1 MKESRIMA
9 VLGITLISGCI
20 ITDVTRD
27 VNDNDVQNT
36 RDSAEKQQSD
46 KLPTL
51 CDGVL
56 NSYHPIQGEQFY
68 SSGSEELEVF
78 QVLGE
83 ENIDGRK
90 LKCVLVR
97 DNRSRLDGLV
107 FLIASPRD
115 YVDGE
120 LVKRGVYEFTGTYS
134 YNTKGDFRK
143 TVRVF
148 REISDSQ
155 TR

>member
-27 VNDNDVQNT
+27 VNDNDVPNT
-36 RDSAEKQQSD
+36 RDSAEKRQSD

-56 NSYHPIQGEQFY
+56 NSYHPIPGEQFY
-68 SSGSEELEVF
+68 SSGLEELEVF
-78 QVLGE
+78 QVLE
-83 ENIDGRK
+83 EKNIDGRK

-97 DNRSRLDGLV
+97 DNCSRWDGLV

-134 YNTKGDFRK
+134 YNTMDDFRK